1 MSPYHWDEFQTYV
14 FHVAPSMGTIVVVV
28 KLRRR
33 QNSADQLT
41 KPGNGTVYVYIA
53 SVAIS

>member
-1 MSPYHWDEFQTYV
+1 MD
-14 FHVAPSMGTIVVVV
+14 AIVIVV
-28 KLRRR
+28 KLQSR

-53 SVAIS
+53 SVAISWANKME

>member
-1 MSPYHWDEFQTYV
+1 
-14 FHVAPSMGTIVVVV
+14 MGTIVVVV
-28 KLRRR
+28 KLQRR

-53 SVAIS
+53 SVAFSWANKME